1 MYVSSKGQYISLDL
15 FLIADMQLYKRLC
28 PLVHWSVGLSRLRC
42 YARIENAKNVYSG
55 CCSWFCLWVSVLE
68 GGWGCG
74 WGEAGG
80 WIPLPTRLQQYC
92 DPASLV

>member
-1 MYVSSKGQYISLDL
+1 MYVSNKGQYISLDL

-55 CCSWFCLWVSVLE
+55 CCSWFCLWVSVLFVNMMRK
-68 GGWGCG
+68 GMKFY
-74 WGEAGG
+74 ARNRNFK
-80 WIPLPTRLQQYC
+80 TF
-92 DPASLV
+92 A